1 MKQIASV
8 IPFAPKKKKE
18 PSPLSKRQNQ
28 IIKLAGDLAE
38 QSREEAG
45 TLGFMSRLLIMVNL
59 PYRDPGKD
67 QRTWFRKNGNV
78 SIDVNSGTED
88 GVPIG
93 LPYGAYPRLILAFLV
108 TQAVKNQEP
117 TIYLGKSFSDF
128 IKLIGIE
135 RGGKTRK
142 QLQKQLERTLSASF
156 AWTYRTDKQW
166 SRVNIQVSRNSQL
179 WWDEQQSEQQAL
191 WESYIRLNTDF
202 FNEIM
207 RNAVPLDLRVL
218 ATLKNSPLGLDL
230 YMFIA
235 WRAFKIDKP
244 VFISWQSLQE
254 QLGGQYEDR
263 KVFSRDCRNHI
274 RKIQAIRPDL
284 NISFVTG
291 RLCLKPSFYQPQT

>member
-8 IPFAPKKKKE
+8 IPLAPKKKKE
-18 PSPLSKRQNQ
+18 PAPLSKRQNQ
-28 IIKLAGDLAE
+28 IINIAGEIAE
-38 QSREEAG
+38 NLPQEKNV
-45 TLGFMSRLLIMVNL
+45 LGFMSRLLIMVNL

-67 QRTWFRKNGNV
+67 CKNWHRKNGNV
-78 SIDVNSGTED
+78 SIDVATGYED

-93 LPYGAYPRLILAFLV
+93 LPYGAYPRLILAYLI
-108 TQAVKNQEP
+108 TQAVKAQSP
-117 TIYLGKSFSDF
+117 MLYLGKSFSDF

-135 RGGKTRK
+135 KGGKTRK
-142 QLQKQLERTLSASF
+142 QLHKQLERTLSASF

-166 SRVNIQVSRNSQL
+166 SRANIQVSHDSQL
-179 WWDEQQSEQQAL
+179 WWDERQPEQQAL

-202 FNEIM
+202 FNEII

-218 ATLKNSPLGLDL
+218 SVLKNSPLGLDL
-230 YMFIA
+230 YMFIS
-235 WRAFKIDKP
+235 WRVFKMDKP
-244 VFISWQSLQE
+244 VFISWESLQE

-291 RLCLKPSFYQPQT
+291 RLCLKPSFYQPQP